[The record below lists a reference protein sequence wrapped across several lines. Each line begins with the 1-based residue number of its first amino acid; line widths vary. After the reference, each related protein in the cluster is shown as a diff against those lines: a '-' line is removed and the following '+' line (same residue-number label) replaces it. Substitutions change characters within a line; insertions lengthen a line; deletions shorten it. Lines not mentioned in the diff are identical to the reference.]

1 MSPTQPRKEFPIIAF
16 PASQDFEVWLA
27 ENHLHSDGIWL
38 RFYKKN
44 SGVETIVYAE
54 ALDVALCYGW
64 IDSQTNKY
72 DELSYIQKFTP
83 RRKRSMWSK
92 RNLEHIERL
101 EKEGR
106 IQAQGWKEIEAAKAD
121 GRWDQAYDSPA
132 NITVPEDFMAELA
145 KDSAALAFFQTLNK
159 TNTYYIAF
167 QLHTAKRPE
176 TRERRMKS
184 ILEKLAKGEK
194 FY

>member
-1 MSPTQPRKEFPIIAF
+1 MKKLPAKEFPILPF
-16 PASQDFEVWLA
+16 PTIEDFEKWLS
-27 ENHLHSDGIWL
+27 ENHAVSDGIWMQ
-38 RFYKKN
+38 FYKKD
-44 SGVETIVYAE
+44 SGVKTIVYAE

-64 IDSQTNKY
+64 IDSQANKY

-83 RRKRSMWSK
+83 RRKKSMWSK
-92 RNLEHIERL
+92 RNREHIDRL

-106 IQAQGWKEIEAAKAD
+106 MQAPGWKEIEAAKAD

-132 NITVPEDFMAELA
+132 NITIPEDFMTELA
-145 KDSAALAFFQTLNK
+145 RDPAAQAFFETLNK
-159 TNTYYIAF
+159 TNSYYIAF
-167 QLHTAKRPE
+167 QLQTAKKPE

>member
-1 MSPTQPRKEFPIIAF
+1 MKKLPAKEFPILPF
-16 PASQDFEVWLA
+16 PTIEDFEKWLS
-27 ENHLHSDGIWL
+27 ENHAVSDGIWMQ
-38 RFYKKN
+38 FYKKD
-44 SGVETIVYAE
+44 SGVKTIVYAE

-64 IDSQTNKY
+64 IDSQANKY

-83 RRKRSMWSK
+83 RRKKSMWSK
-92 RNLEHIERL
+92 RNREHIDRL

-106 IQAQGWKEIEAAKAD
+106 MQAPGWKEIEAAKAD

-132 NITVPEDFMAELA
+132 NITIPEDFMTELA
-145 KDSAALAFFQTLNK
+145 KDPAAQAFFQTLNK
-159 TNTYYIAF
+159 TNSYYIAF
-167 QLHTAKRPE
+167 QLQTAKKPE